1 MRDLKGPSLLVLLSL
16 LPAATSALIPN
27 AHALTRGVVC
37 VADPTST
44 SCPSGPIN
52 LSGSIGT
59 QLAIA
64 VNIQDSISINGF
76 DIFVKSDPTV
86 LHAMSVDLSNSVLGT
101 SVITI
106 TDCIDFGPGCTTAQN
121 GIGIVEVAVVALGSI
136 TTAPTTG
143 HLFSVN
149 YNITKTVPSIKVGF
163 QTGCTGTSASP
174 NFCVTVVDG
183 GTVVPETIQESTGFW
198 GDFAMSIS
206 PTMLTLLRQ
215 QYGLALV
222 TISTVDGFFGSISLS
237 ISLSPTKRA
246 APTVQ
251 FVGLAEIFLPPGTST
266 QVFVSVTTAATTHQG
281 DYTVTITGTAGTLIH
296 TIPLAVEILR

>member
-1 MRDLKGPSLLVLLSL
+1 MRKLKSPFLLLLLSL
-16 LPAATSALIPN
+16 LSLTSSTSLPR
-27 AHALTRGVVC
+27 AHALTPGVVC
-37 VADPTST
+37 IADPTST
-44 SCPSGPIN
+44 LCPSSPIT

-64 VNIQDSISINGF
+64 VNIQASVSINGF

-106 TDCIDFGPGCTTAQN
+106 TDCIDLGPGCTTAQN
-121 GIGIVEVAVVALGSI
+121 GVGIVEVAVVALGSI

-149 YNITKTVPSIKVGF
+149 YNITKAVPNLKVGF
-163 QTGCTGTSASP
+163 QTGCSGTSASP

-183 GTVVPETIQESTGFW
+183 GTVVAETIQESTGFW

-206 PTMLTLLRQ
+206 PTILTLSRQ

-222 TISTVDGFFGSISLS
+222 TLSTVDGFFGSISLS
-237 ISLSPTKRA
+237 ISLSPMKRA
-246 APTVQ
+246 APTAQ
-251 FVGLAEIFLPPGTST
+251 FVAQSEIFLPPGTST
-266 QVFVSVTTAATTHQG
+266 QVFVSVTTSATTHQG
-281 DYTVTITGTAGTLIH
+281 DYTVMITGTAGTLSH
-296 TIPLAVEILR
+296 TIQLAIEILR